1 MIWRQPRSTRTDPL
15 FPYTTLF
22 RSLLCLVEI
31 YEFVVL
37 RGTDASRHV
46 VQRERVAGLPRDV
59 VVGARGIAADAE
71 RAHPRSLR
79 VVQRKAAA
87 EHVHATDPRAHQ
99 RILRRAEE
107 IGRASWR
114 GSGCQNV

>member
-1 MIWRQPRSTRTDPL
+1 MRISDWSSDVCSSDL
-15 FPYTTLF
+15 
-22 RSLLCLVEI
+22 
-31 YEFVVL
+31 
-37 RGTDASRHV
+37 ASRHV

-99 RILRRAEE
+99 RILRRAEV
-107 IGRASWR
+107 R
-114 GSGCQNV
+114 GSAGVGYLRIDRVGKLQAEQERKSTRLNSSN